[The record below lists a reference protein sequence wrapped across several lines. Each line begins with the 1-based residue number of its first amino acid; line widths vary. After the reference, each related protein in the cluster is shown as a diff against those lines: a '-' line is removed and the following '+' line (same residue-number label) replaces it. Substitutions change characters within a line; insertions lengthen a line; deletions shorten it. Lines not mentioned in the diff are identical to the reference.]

1 MKTCPLCSTTYEDWI
16 DFCFSDGMPLV
27 AMGGASSPLR
37 VTAATEVAEVA
48 PSLTDAAELPSSET
62 APPPEAPAA
71 AVGHGD
77 EAPGRP
83 APAAPPSDITG
94 IFTGGIY
101 DEDGEEFRR
110 PAPVPTLNLPVPS
123 AADLPSALKAEQPAF
138 DEHSEATVLHAASVP
153 ASDESAAPVQ
163 AAAVASESS
172 VPDATAA
179 EVPAAAAA
187 EVADLFAAFDAA
199 STSAST
205 VEAPEP
211 EAAAPAEKKGGMGMI
226 FGGVALGAVALLGVI
241 GVGMMGGK
249 TSTPEAPPAAAVAV
263 APVAPPVAAPE
274 PPVEAPAAP
283 VEPVVAPP
291 VAAAPAAPVV
301 APPVPAA
308 GAPVAAAK
316 PVPAVVE
323 KPVAPVAPTA
333 KPAAA
338 AAVAPPP
345 QTAPRAAA
353 AEADP
358 WGAPAA
364 ATSGVLK
371 IVTDPDGATVY
382 VNDKQR
388 GKTPL
393 TVELPYG
400 MQNIRVVRGGY
411 KTEVRDVNIG
421 VASLTVPF
429 TLKPELVTGAVNVYG
444 PAGYHV
450 LVDGF
455 DRGPMPVTVQVN
467 EGVRQFKLVSDV
479 GGANCSLPKE
489 IKFRTPG
496 RPETVT
502 LSCP

>member
-37 VTAATEVAEVA
+37 VTAATEVAEAA
-48 PSLTDAAELPSSET
+48 PRLTDAAELPSSET

-110 PAPVPTLNLPVPS
+110 PTPVPTLNLTIPS
-123 AADLPSALKAEQPAF
+123 AADLPSASKAVQSAF
-138 DEHSEATVLHAASVP
+138 DEHSQPTALNAASVP
-153 ASDESAAPVQ
+153 ASDEPAAPVQ

-172 VPDATAA
+172 VSDATAA
-179 EVPAAAAA
+179 EVPAGAAA

-199 STSAST
+199 SASAST

-211 EAAAPAEKKGGMGMI
+211 EAVAPAEKKGGMGMI
-226 FGGVALGAVALLGVI
+226 FGGVALGVVALIGVL
-241 GVGMMGGK
+241 GVGMMGGE
-249 TSTPEAPPAAAVAV
+249 TSKPEATPAAAVAV
-263 APVAPPVAAPE
+263 APVAPPVVAPA

-283 VEPVVAPP
+283 VEPVAPP

-316 PVPAVVE
+316 PVPAAVE

-345 QTAPRAAA
+345 QPAPRAAA

-358 WGAPAA
+358 WGAPTA

-467 EGVRQFKLVSDV
+467 EGVRQFKLVSDA